1 MANRPTIAYK
11 GGKRFE
17 DTSPSVFDNPLE
29 KILKTGK
36 RGANWLADLI
46 GGSTPEEEAQTAIAS
61 LANPIGGPLVTT
73 LGSPLRNAAY
83 RTQLLRKL
91 GEQIQRLEPGPA
103 RDMFMRL
110 LDTHPRVM
118 SAFQHSG
125 GILRRDPAY
134 SQEVV
139 QQAIASRQTPTRFGQ
154 FTPGTGELV
163 PDLRNVQQGPII
175 DMTPQSFIDALD
187 SDQFVRGVT
196 RKPGIDMADTAAHE
210 TTHWAQTLGGTAAKR
225 KWEIAEEVQKMVE
238 RQARELEAVPLKRE
252 YMRLTRSAE
261 QAADKAGSAQSKR
274 LERYLADKTR

>member
-1 MANRPTIAYK
+1 MANGPTIPYR
-11 GGKRFE
+11 GGQRFE
-17 DTSPSVFDNPLE
+17 DTSPTVFDSPFE
-29 KILKTGK
+29 SVVRTGK
-36 RGANWLADLI
+36 RGANWLSDLI
-46 GGSTPEEEAQTAIAS
+46 GGSTPEEEAQTAVAS
-61 LANPIGGPLVTT
+61 LANPIGGPLVTA

-91 GEQIQRLEPGPA
+91 GEQIQGLEPGRG
-103 RDMFMRL
+103 RDMLMRL
-110 LDTHPRVM
+110 LDTHPRVA

-139 QQAIASRQTPTRFGQ
+139 QQAIASGQRPTRFGQ

-187 SDQFVRGVT
+187 PANLVSGVT

-210 TTHWAQTLGGTAAKR
+210 VTHWAQTLGGTKAKR
-225 KWEIAEEVQKMVE
+225 KRKIAKEVKEMIE
-238 RQARELEAVPLKRE
+238 RKATVLEGLPLKIE
-252 YMRLTRSAE
+252 HRLLTHSME
-261 QAADKAGSAQSKR
+261 QAADKAGSTQSKR